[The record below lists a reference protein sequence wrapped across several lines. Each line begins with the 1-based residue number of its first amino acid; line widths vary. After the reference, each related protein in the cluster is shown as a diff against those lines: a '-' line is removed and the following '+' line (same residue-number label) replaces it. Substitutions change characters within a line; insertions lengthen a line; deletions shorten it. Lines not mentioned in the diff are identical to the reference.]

1 MVNAVSSWLDEK
13 KVNPANF
20 YFERF
25 APKGTTGG
33 DDETGAPVSA
43 DQVDSS
49 TAAEEAVS
57 SMETGVLKFGKVD
70 TAAHLDARA
79 GLETAAARLLIGQLT
94 EEQLDNWGRLA
105 DKCDGTVENGKL
117 VDYEAFVAANYDFHE
132 YPFTVADNQALL
144 AAYQGLDT
152 PSHMREALENGG
164 VIFETVTQ
172 EHHELV
178 ELMRSGELEKTLE
191 LIPMHTVQ
199 AKQTMDTA
207 VDAHDG
213 SADEKP
219 ETAAGA
225 DS

>member
-1 MVNAVSSWLDEK
+1 
-13 KVNPANF
+13 
-20 YFERF
+20 
-25 APKGTTGG
+25 
-33 DDETGAPVSA
+33 
-43 DQVDSS
+43 
-49 TAAEEAVS
+49 
-57 SMETGVLKFGKVD
+57 METGVLKFGKVD
-70 TAAHLDARA
+70 
-79 GLETAAARLLIGQLT
+79 AAARLLIGKLT

-132 YPFTVADNQALL
+132 YPFTVADNPALL

-152 PSHMREALENGG
+152 PSHMREALVNGG

-191 LIPMHTVQ
+191 LIQTHTVQ